1 MKRRTIR
8 GIGGAVLCA
17 VLLGVFLLFKSAY
30 VKPAKTSTAK
40 DFTARGQVLAMQLSE
55 SAFGRQTYNPKNG
68 YLVLTDASGKTRV
81 FHSGKMGSGEPI
93 WTATGIFYGG
103 AESEY
108 PTNEQGTKIIPRDT
122 SPDHE
127 YARYQRDKGRGFIAF
142 YALGSDPGGYQ
153 QPVLVGDSEKTK
165 SFDVR
170 GAYMSMG
177 VCDDILYAVA
187 QTKLAPNLLEQAKA
201 VYQKH
206 AGVTNAELA
215 AIDNFDILVQVYP
228 ANHPKNPKVLESFP
242 RDPRFSHPVREF
254 QRVNDSIYLLSFLLD
269 HPNAQR
275 GDGKDPWAG
284 HLVLEE
290 WNLKQHTRRAIDIVD
305 NKGSFIDIT
314 VDGAGGEKGILL
326 GNEYRFVT
334 RTGKVMS
341 VGVMTGSAKHLY
353 TFEKLPDGGDV
364 PRFDITPQAV
374 YRLDDGKED
383 SSMLNFSRYVFKTEK
398 YEHLFDVESLEK
410 YRQDDVHIEGIAV
423 NPIWEKT
430 LPQ

>member
-1 MKRRTIR
+1 MKRRTIK
-8 GIGGAVLCA
+8 GIVGAVLCA

-40 DFTARGQVLAMQLSE
+40 DFTTKGQVLAMQLSE

-108 PTNEQGTKIIPRDT
+108 LTNEQGTKIIPRDI

-215 AIDNFDILVQVYP
+215 AIDNFDIFVQVYP
-228 ANHPKNPKVLESFP
+228 ENHPHDPQVLESVP
-242 RDPRFSHPVREF
+242 RDERFSHPVGEF
-254 QRVNDSIYLLSFLLD
+254 QRVGDSIYLLSFLLD

-275 GDGKDPWAG
+275 GDGKDPKAG

-305 NKGSFIDIT
+305 DKGQFVDLVIDET
-314 VDGAGGEKGILL
+314 GGEKGILV
-326 GNEYRFVT
+326 GSEYRFVT
-334 RTGKVMS
+334 RTGKVFS
-341 VGVMTGSAKHLY
+341 VDVTTGLAKHLY
-353 TFEKLPDGGDV
+353 TFKELPGGGRI
-364 PRFDITPQAV
+364 PRFAVTASAV
-374 YRLDDGKED
+374 YRLDNGENTNAK
-383 SSMLNFSRYVFKTEK
+383 LNFSRYVFKTGK
-398 YEHLFDVESLEK
+398 YEHLFDVESLRA
-410 YRQDDVHIEGIAV
+410 YRRGDVHVAEIAV
-423 NPIWEKT
+423 NPEWEKT
-430 LPQ
+430 LSQ